1 MVELCLRQGWWKVI
15 IEGDAL
21 TIVNM
26 LKSEGSWMGRY
37 GDVVMETKILLVSN
51 MLDWRVHS
59 MFHAPGTLSPIV

>member
-1 MVELCLRQGWWKVI
+1 MVELCLQQRWRKVI

-26 LKSEGSWMGRY
+26 LRSEGSWMGRH
-37 GDVVMETKILLVSN
+37 GDVVMETKILLLGN

-59 MFHAPGTLSPIV
+59 MFHAGGTLSPIV